1 MMNSS
6 QNNRQTLPDHKMKEQ
21 LEELKTRNLQL
32 FNWLLET
39 EKENANMRDRLE
51 ELGELEELI
60 EDGSIKDRNSTYSPV

>member
-1 MMNSS
+1 
-6 QNNRQTLPDHKMKEQ
+6 MKEQ

-60 EDGSIKDRNSTYSPV
+60 EDGSIKDRNSTYSLV

>member
-1 MMNSS
+1 
-6 QNNRQTLPDHKMKEQ
+6 MKIEQ

-51 ELGELEELI
+51 ELVHEA
-60 EDGSIKDRNSTYSPV
+60 SKT

>member
-1 MMNSS
+1 
-6 QNNRQTLPDHKMKEQ
+6 MKEQ

-60 EDGSIKDRNSTYSPV
+60 EDGSIKDRNSTHSPV

>member
-1 MMNSS
+1 M
-6 QNNRQTLPDHKMKEQ
+6 KMQEQ

-60 EDGSIKDRNSTYSPV
+60 EDGSIKDRNSTYSLV

>member
-1 MMNSS
+1 
-6 QNNRQTLPDHKMKEQ
+6 MKKQ

-60 EDGSIKDRNSTYSPV
+60 EDGSIKDRNSTYSLV

>member
-1 MMNSS
+1 
-6 QNNRQTLPDHKMKEQ
+6 MKEQ

-51 ELGELEELI
+51 ELGELKELI
-60 EDGSIKDRNSTYSPV
+60 EDGSIKDRNSTYSLV

>member
-1 MMNSS
+1 
-6 QNNRQTLPDHKMKEQ
+6 MKEQ

-60 EDGSIKDRNSTYSPV
+60 EDGSIKDCNSTYSLV

>member
-1 MMNSS
+1 
-6 QNNRQTLPDHKMKEQ
+6 MKIEQ
-21 LEELKTRNLQL
+21 WEELKTRNLQL

-60 EDGSIKDRNSTYSPV
+60 EDGSIKDRNSTYSLV

>member
-1 MMNSS
+1 
-6 QNNRQTLPDHKMKEQ
+6 MKEQ

-51 ELGELEELI
+51 ELI

>member
-1 MMNSS
+1 
-6 QNNRQTLPDHKMKEQ
+6 MKIEQ

-60 EDGSIKDRNSTYSPV
+60 EDGSIKDRNSTYSLV

>member
-1 MMNSS
+1 
-6 QNNRQTLPDHKMKEQ
+6 MKIEQ

-39 EKENANMRDRLE
+39 EKENANMRERLE

-60 EDGSIKDRNSTYSPV
+60 EDGSIKDRNSTYSLV

>member
-1 MMNSS
+1 
-6 QNNRQTLPDHKMKEQ
+6 MKEQ

-39 EKENANMRDRLE
+39 EKENVNMRDRLE

-60 EDGSIKDRNSTYSPV
+60 EDGSIKDRNSTYSLV